1 MSHWQRNMLLYDTW
15 IYPPIDLIFGIA
27 CRLPS
32 PSSRRPCRSVHG
44 DTENAPRVAQV
55 LWAGVHRTCS
65 LGLTQRLGQDGTELL
80 KSMSDSLI
88 ENYMRGL
95 SQGKE

>member
-15 IYPPIDLIFGIA
+15 INPRIDFIFVIA
-27 CRLPS
+27 RRLPS
-32 PSSRRPCRSVHG
+32 PSSRRPCRPVHG
-44 DTENAPRVAQV
+44 DTENALRVAQV
-55 LWAGVHRTCS
+55 LWAGVHGICS

-88 ENYMRGL
+88 ENYLRGL
-95 SQGKE
+95 TETKE